1 MLLCTAE
8 RLVLYVDGWMI
19 LSSAQPTDDHVL
31 RVRFYFAEVCNA
43 NVSSRFQAQVAFTDN
58 ARQWG
63 LHGGIII
70 MDHASV

>member
-31 RVRFYFAEVCNA
+31 RVRFYFAEVCA
-43 NVSSRFQAQVAFTDN
+43 VHCVDVVDCR
-58 ARQWG
+58 
-63 LHGGIII
+63 
-70 MDHASV
+70 